1 MKGSEAEGR
10 GAFST
15 GDGPGSAEA
24 WRWPGP
30 RRPRQPCPGLG
41 GRAGERKVAASV
53 GRVAANEFHLEAS
66 GGSGADADFRGN
78 TISAANFSAFPET
91 RPFHFSRP
99 SPLRPGSPP
108 PASLLLRE
116 LGARRFA
123 KLHRAAKK
131 HRILSWSTRRCEA
144 LMLSFRP
151 KEAS

>member
-1 MKGSEAEGR
+1 MKGSEAGGR

-30 RRPRQPCPGLG
+30 RRLRQPCPGLG

-91 RPFHFSRP
+91 RPFHFSPALAAP
-99 SPLRPGSPP
+99 SGVP
-108 PASLLLRE
+108 
-116 LGARRFA
+116 
-123 KLHRAAKK
+123 
-131 HRILSWSTRRCEA
+131 STRFPAAAGTRGA
-144 LMLSFRP
+144 AFREVAPRSP
-151 KEAS
+151 KTPNPVVVDSPV